1 MSLWTWLA
9 LIVFFVIAE
18 ACTVVLVSIW
28 FAGGS
33 LVGLIL
39 SALHA
44 PWWLQIIAAL
54 LVSGVLIYFT
64 RPIAMKH
71 FNKNRVKTN
80 ISSLAGKQAI
90 VTEPIDNL
98 QATGQVI
105 VNGQEWSAR
114 NAANDEV
121 IPEGAIVTIEKVSG
135 VKLMVKFSAPTQ

>member
-1 MSLWTWLA
+1 MSVWLWLA
-9 LIVFFVIAE
+9 LVFFFVIAE

-33 LVGLIL
+33 LVGLVL
-39 SALHA
+39 AALHA
-44 PWWLQIIAAL
+44 PWWLQIIGAL

-71 FNKNRVKTN
+71 FNKSLVKTN
-80 ISSLAGKQAI
+80 VSSLAGKEGI
-90 VTEPIDNL
+90 VTETIDNL
-98 QATGQVI
+98 KASGQVI

-114 NAANDEV
+114 SVVDDQV

-135 VKLMVKFSAPTQ
+135 VKLMVKLDTPVK

>member
-1 MSLWTWLA
+1 MSVWLWLA

-39 SALHA
+39 AALHA
-44 PWWLQIIAAL
+44 PWWLQIIGAL
-54 LVSGVLIYFT
+54 VVSGVLIYFT

-71 FNKNRVKTN
+71 FNKSVVKTN
-80 ISSLAGKQAI
+80 VSSLAGKQAI
-90 VTEPIDNL
+90 VTEEINNL
-98 QATGQVI
+98 KATGQVI

-114 NAANDEV
+114 NIADGEA
-121 IPEGAIVTIEKVSG
+121 IPEGAVVTIEKVKG
-135 VKLMVKFSAPTQ
+135 VTLQVKFKAPAE

>member
-1 MSLWTWLA
+1 MTVWLWLA
-9 LIVFFVIAE
+9 LFVFFVIAE
-18 ACTVVLVSIW
+18 ASTVVLVSIW

-39 SALHA
+39 AALHA

-54 LVSGVLIYFT
+54 LVSGVLLYFT

-80 ISSLAGKQAI
+80 ISIMAGKQAI
-90 VTEPIDNL
+90 VTEKIDNL

-114 NAANDEV
+114 NVENDEV
-121 IPEGAIVTIEKVSG
+121 IPEGAVVIIEKVSG
-135 VKLMVKFSAPTQ
+135 VKLMVKDNTPAE

>member
-39 SALHA
+39 AALHA
-44 PWWLQIIAAL
+44 PWWLQIIGAL
-54 LVSGVLIYFT
+54 VVSGVLIYFT
-64 RPIAMKH
+64 RPVAMRH
-71 FNKNRVKTN
+71 FNRNRVKTN

-90 VTEPIDNL
+90 VTEAIDNL
-98 QATGQVI
+98 QGTGQVI

-114 NAANDEV
+114 NVADDTA
-121 IPEGAIVTIEKVSG
+121 IPEGAIVVIEKVSG
-135 VKLMVKFSAPTQ
+135 VKLLVKYIAPTE

>member
-1 MSLWTWLA
+1 MSVWLWLA
-9 LIVFFVIAE
+9 LIIFFVIAE

-39 SALHA
+39 SALNA
-44 PWWLQIIAAL
+44 PWWLQVIAAL

-90 VTEPIDNL
+90 VIEEIDNL
-98 QATGQVI
+98 KATGQAI
-105 VNGQEWSAR
+105 INGQEWSAR
-114 NAANDEV
+114 NVADGEI
-121 IPEGAIVTIEKVSG
+121 IPEGAVVTIEKVKG
-135 VKLMVKFSAPTQ
+135 VTLMVKFSAPAE

>member
-1 MSLWTWLA
+1 MSVWLWLA

-18 ACTVVLVSIW
+18 ACTEVLVSIW

-44 PWWLQIIAAL
+44 PWWLQFIVAL
-54 LVSGVLIYFT
+54 VVSGVLIFFT

-80 ISSLAGKQAI
+80 VSSLTGKQAI
-90 VTEPIDNL
+90 VTETIDNL

-114 NAANDEV
+114 NTADNEV

-135 VKLMVKFSAPTQ
+135 VKLMVKVDASVK

>member
-9 LIVFFVIAE
+9 LIVLFIIAE
-18 ACTVVLVSIW
+18 AVTVALVSIW

-33 LVGLIL
+33 FVGLIL
-39 SALHA
+39 AALHA
-44 PWWLQIIAAL
+44 PWWLQIIGAL

-64 RPIAMKH
+64 RPVAMRH
-71 FNKNRVKTN
+71 FNRNRVKTN

-90 VTEPIDNL
+90 VTESIDNL

-114 NAANDEV
+114 NVVGDTV
-121 IPEGAIVTIEKVSG
+121 IPEGAVVVIEKVSG
-135 VKLMVKFSAPTQ
+135 VKLMVKLSTPTE

>member
-9 LIVFFVIAE
+9 LIVFFLIAE

-33 LVGLIL
+33 FVGLIL
-39 SALHA
+39 AALHA
-44 PWWLQIIAAL
+44 PWWLQIIGAL

-64 RPIAMKH
+64 RPVAMRH
-71 FNKNRVKTN
+71 FNRNRVKTN
-80 ISSLAGKQAI
+80 ISDLAGKQAI
-90 VTEPIDNL
+90 VTESIDNL

-114 NAANDEV
+114 NVADDTV
-121 IPEGAIVTIEKVSG
+121 IPEGAVVVIEKVSG
-135 VKLMVKFSAPTQ
+135 VKLMVKLSAPTE

>member
-1 MSLWTWLA
+1 MSVWLWLA
-9 LIVFFVIAE
+9 FMVFFVIAE

-33 LVGLIL
+33 FVGLIL

-44 PWWLQIIAAL
+44 PWWLQIIGAL

-64 RPIAMKH
+64 RPIAMRH
-71 FNKNRVKTN
+71 FNRNRVKTN
-80 ISSLAGKQAI
+80 VSSLAGKQAI
-90 VTEPIDNL
+90 VTEAIDNL

-114 NAANDEV
+114 NVVNDTV
-121 IPEGAIVTIEKVSG
+121 IPEGAIVVIEKVSG
-135 VKLMVKFSAPTQ
+135 VKLMVKVSETTK

>member
-33 LVGLIL
+33 FVGLIL
-39 SALHA
+39 AALHA
-44 PWWLQIIAAL
+44 PWWLQIIGAL

-64 RPIAMKH
+64 RPIAMRH
-71 FNKNRVKTN
+71 FNHNRVKTN
-80 ISSLAGKQAI
+80 ISSLAGKEAI
-90 VTEPIDNL
+90 VTETIDNL

-114 NAANDEV
+114 NVADNEV
-121 IPEGAIVTIEKVSG
+121 IPEGAVVIIEKISG
-135 VKLMVKFSAPTQ
+135 VKLMVKYSTPTE

>member
-9 LIVFFVIAE
+9 LIVLFIIAE
-18 ACTVVLVSIW
+18 AVTVALVSIW

-33 LVGLIL
+33 FVGLIL
-39 SALHA
+39 AALHA
-44 PWWLQIIAAL
+44 PWWLQIIGAL

-64 RPIAMKH
+64 RPVAMRH
-71 FNKNRVKTN
+71 FNRNRVKTN

-90 VTEPIDNL
+90 VTESIDNL

-114 NAANDEV
+114 NVADDTV
-121 IPEGAIVTIEKVSG
+121 IPEGAVVVIEKVSG
-135 VKLMVKFSAPTQ
+135 VKLMVKLSAPTE

>member
-1 MSLWTWLA
+1 MSLWAWLA

-39 SALHA
+39 AALHA
-44 PWWLQIIAAL
+44 PWWLQIIGAL
-54 LVSGVLIYFT
+54 VVSGILIYFT
-64 RPIAMKH
+64 RPVAMKH
-71 FNKNRVKTN
+71 FNRNRVKTN

-90 VTEPIDNL
+90 VTEVIDNL
-98 QATGQVI
+98 QGTGQVI

-114 NAANDEV
+114 NVADDTV
-121 IPEGAIVTIEKVSG
+121 IPEGAVVVIDKVSG
-135 VKLMVKFSAPTQ
+135 VKLMVKACAPTE